1 MANNRKL
8 GPVGLD
14 AKLDKAQ
21 KTVYDKLIG
30 TVTPLRQGIWN
41 GATLN
46 GYPRCEP
53 LQKKGSGTA
62 TRKTIEYFNPATQDY
77 EELVYAEANK
87 FFFVL
92 EKAQQAD
99 GKDFT
104 HWTANVDLY
113 FMVNSKKLKTAIQHN
128 PDAEI
133 IADVVNIVNNIP
145 DFKVKSI
152 DTKFDEVFRGYDYEM
167 TDTMRPY
174 TYFKLSLVIYPYR
187 IDETNC
193 Q

>member
-1 MANNRKL
+1 MANNRKSS
-8 GPVGLD
+8 PVGLD
-14 AKLDKAQ
+14 KKIDKAQ
-21 KTVYDKLIG
+21 KTLYDKLIG
-30 TVTPLRQGIWN
+30 TTEPLRQGIWN
-41 GATLN
+41 GATLE

-53 LQKKGSGTA
+53 LEKNKTVK
-62 TRKTIEYFNPATQDY
+62 RKTIEYFNPGKKDY
-77 EELVYAEANK
+77 EEIVYAESNK

-92 EKAQQAD
+92 VGQQAD
-99 GKDFT
+99 KDFT

-113 FMVNSKKLKTAIQHN
+113 FMVNSKKLKPAIPHN

-133 IADVVNIVNNIP
+133 IADVVKIVNEVP

-152 DTKFDEVFRGYDYEM
+152 ETKFDEVFRGYDYEI

-174 TYFKLSLVIYPYR
+174 TYFRLSLVVYPYR
-187 IDETNC
+187 IDDTNC